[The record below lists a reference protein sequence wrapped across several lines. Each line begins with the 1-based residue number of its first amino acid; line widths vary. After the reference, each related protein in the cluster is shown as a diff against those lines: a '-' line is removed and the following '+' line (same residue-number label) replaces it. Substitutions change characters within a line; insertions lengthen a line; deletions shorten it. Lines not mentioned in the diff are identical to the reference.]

1 MKGISWNRRAVEQ
14 AKAQAFDDPKH
25 TICPSCGTTPKLRQ
39 FGRYQCECGALEG
52 FESREP

>member
-1 MKGISWNRRAVEQ
+1 MKSISWNRRAVEQ

-39 FGRYQCECGALEG
+39 FGRYQCECGALEA